1 MIEARHC
8 HRFLEESLFDERI
21 SGMLFVKLFD
31 GDDAPRSVYVFG
43 LEDGA
48 EAATAEV
55 VGYKI
60 ITNASSAHCSRSGD
74 LIQHDFTKVRRLW

>member
-1 MIEARHC
+1 MIEARHR

-21 SGMLFVKLFD
+21 AGMLFVKLFD
-31 GDDAPRSVYVFG
+31 GDDAPRGVYIFG

-55 VGYKI
+55 IGYEI
-60 ITNASSAHCSRSGD
+60 IANASAAHYSRSGD